1 MNDRFRLYA
10 VLASLFGLAAVAI
23 GAFGAHGVK
32 DPAIKNLID
41 VGAHYHFVHTLAA
54 FAGLMFWRW
63 GASRARFAVPFFFGG
78 IWLFSGSLYAHAL
91 GAPRE
96 VGMLTPIGGLLFM
109 TGWALLA
116 WAALQLAD
124 TKGATS

>member
-1 MNDRFRLYA
+1 MSDRFRLYA

-63 GASRARFAVPFFFGG
+63 GASRARFAVPFHHANFLNARHGRRHQQF
-78 IWLFSGSLYAHAL
+78 IDHSHTPSGSSPSLRGYQVSDRLHHAL
-91 GAPRE
+91 R
-96 VGMLTPIGGLLFM
+96 IRQ
-109 TGWALLA
+109 TGRL
-116 WAALQLAD
+116 
-124 TKGATS
+124 